1 MHVFTT
7 RARARGRTHVRSV
20 RHLCAACGG
29 RAMMPALQLLGAAAI
44 VIGLVGTWLAGR
56 QRVGWLVCIVS
67 SMLWVPTLVTGD
79 QWAAIANCG
88 VSVAI
93 CAHNFRSGHESRS
106 PGQPCGDQA
115 QVAEGKG
122 FEPLMSLHS

>member
-1 MHVFTT
+1 
-7 RARARGRTHVRSV
+7 
-20 RHLCAACGG
+20 
-29 RAMMPALQLLGAAAI
+29 MPTLQLLGAIAI

-67 SMLWVPTLVTGD
+67 STLWLPTLVTGD
-79 QWAAIANCG
+79 QWAAIANCA

-93 CAHNFRSGHESRS
+93 CVHNFRTGRASASS
-106 PGQPCGDQA
+106 FPADGQA
-115 QVAEGKG
+115 ETLAEGKG